1 VKEFYRRYLQCC
13 NDHRFGELGEFVA
26 ERVEINGVPG
36 DLAGYGAGLLS
47 VVDNY
52 PDFHWHLQHVLVEGE
67 WMSARLV
74 DTYTGDDGPRALQE
88 FAFYRVSGGRIV
100 QVWGDLD
107 RDRL

>member
-1 VKEFYRRYLQCC
+1 
-13 NDHRFGELGEFVA
+13 
-26 ERVEINGVPG
+26 
-36 DLAGYGAGLLS
+36 
-47 VVDNY
+47 
-52 PDFHWHLQHVLVEGE
+52 VLVEGE

-74 DTYTGDDGPRALQE
+74 DTYTAGDGPRALQE